1 MIILT
6 IAVIIIAISDLVC
19 TIVNIIGF
27 TKNKEIM
34 FLTDTI
40 NNANKEIAVRDHN
53 VVEVRKQNDQLNKKV
68 FELTEYCISLKKT
81 LNDLEDK
88 SNNPEYK

>member
-1 MIILT
+1 MTILI
-6 IAVIIIAISDLVC
+6 IAVIIMAISELAS
-19 TIVNIIGF
+19 TILNIIGF

-53 VVEVRKQNDQLNKKV
+53 VVEVRKLNDQLNKKV
-68 FELTEYCISLKKT
+68 IELTEYCIELKKQ
-81 LNDLEDK
+81 LNNTDK
-88 SNNPEYK
+88 NEG